1 MAGLDS
7 IRKYQVGGEVST
19 ETPPSDGG
27 AIPYK
32 APSSTGMMGTIA
44 MDPKETAKILAN
56 MQKYIDERESPMS
69 QIATGLSRGMATGYG
84 PEALS
89 RFEAQKQS
97 QDKQIMDYRTQMA
110 SLNAYGTQAQNFA
123 KMKASNLVATDG
135 TGAPG
140 AGATVAGG
148 TRGSLVP
155 GVKMIKYAG
164 VEMPQE
170 YAMALENTI
179 SNDEYKTIW
188 NNKVLPFI
196 QKYAEISGNATLDS
210 TLVPVQIKRA
220 NGSYEATQ
228 VPVREYRAHPERY
241 IVSPAG
247 QAIVDEAA
255 SKSTTTTTPSGTVDL
270 SKVSKDPTLFKI
282 AGAETNYRNTPN
294 LEGASTAHG
303 LYQITKPTFDTVISS
318 NPDLKGIT
326 WEAFKANPEI
336 QTVVAERK
344 KAADAALMDKNKI
357 EKTDLN
363 HHTVWFS
370 GDTKLATAPA
380 DTPIEK
386 VMKPDQIAANKLEG
400 KTAGDVRG
408 MLQKRLDAG
417 AQTASKLSG
426 APTAT
431 AAEEI
436 PTYETSVAAQKG
448 VTKYAEF
455 SGEQQAKDV
464 AAEYKDFK
472 TKTELTDIAD
482 RRQLAER
489 NLQILGKKGNE
500 NIAGQLNDPGYVTG
514 MLVLL
519 RDGIQTPYGNVG
531 MASMDDAMRRMAPN
545 MSAETIKDSNELA
558 RNLGESG
565 LVISSLMKGQG
576 ATSNFERDLY
586 QRVVG
591 SMRDNPELLKKL
603 QVMMMARM
611 DLNEKMRSRHDV
623 LLKPGQPF
631 DFGSFKAKDPEVKQA
646 IKEYE
651 VKLKAILGDDM
662 TKLRTPEEARK
673 IMADAA
679 QKVRSANP
687 EGYERAQ
694 KERRSNLVEK
704 HSTKAE

>member
-1 MAGLDS
+1 MAGLDN
-7 IRKYQVGGEVST
+7 IKKYQVGGEVST
-19 ETPPSDGG
+19 ETPPSEGG
-27 AIPYK
+27 NIPYK
-32 APSSTGMMGTIA
+32 APASTGMIGTIA

-56 MQKYIDERESPMS
+56 MQQYIDERENPLS
-69 QIATGLSRGMATGYG
+69 QIATGLSRGMATAYG
-84 PEALS
+84 PESLS
-89 RFEAQKQS
+89 RFEAQKQA
-97 QDKQIMDYRTQMA
+97 QDKQIMDYRQQMSA
-110 SLNAYGTQAQNFA
+110 LNAYGTQAQDFA
-123 KMKASNLVATDG
+123 KMKASNRVAGAPD
-135 TGAPG
+135 TGAG
-140 AGATVAGG
+140 VDISGS
-148 TRGSLVP
+148 RGSLIP

-164 VEMPQE
+164 VQMPQE

-188 NNKVLPFI
+188 NNKVLPFV

-210 TLVPVQIKRA
+210 TLVPVQIKR
-220 NGSYEATQ
+220 NDGSYEATQ

-241 IVSPAG
+241 IVSPVG
-247 QAIVDEAA
+247 QKIIDEAGGD
-255 SKSTTTTTPSGTVDL
+255 KPKTTAVDL
-270 SKVSKDPTLFKI
+270 SKLSKDPTLIKI
-282 AGAETNYRNTPN
+282 AGAETGYRNVPN

-303 LYQITKPTFDTVISS
+303 VYQITKPTFETVVSN

-336 QTVVAERK
+336 QTIVAERK

-386 VMKPDQIAANKLEG
+386 VMKPDQIAANKLAG
-400 KTAGDVRG
+400 KTAGEVRD

-417 AQTASKLSG
+417 TQIASRLSG
-426 APTAT
+426 APARTT
-431 AAEEI
+431 TEEI

-448 VTKYAEF
+448 ATKYSEF

-464 AAEYKDFK
+464 ASEYKDFK
-472 TKTELTDIAD
+472 AKTEPVDIAD
-482 RRQLAER
+482 RRQLATR

-500 NIAGQLNDPGYVTG
+500 NIAGQLNDPGYMTG

-519 RDGIQTPYGNVG
+519 RDGVQTPYGNVG

-545 MSAETIKDSNELA
+545 MSPETIKDSNELA

-611 DLNEKMRSRHDV
+611 DLNELMRTRHDA

-631 DFGSFKAKDPEVKQA
+631 DFGAFKSKDPEVKQA
-646 IKEYE
+646 IQEYE
-651 VKLKAILGDDM
+651 AKLKAILGNDM
-662 TKLRTPEEARK
+662 TKLRTPEQARQ
-673 IMADAA
+673 IMSEAA

-687 EGYERAQ
+687 EAFEKAQ
-694 KERRSNLVEK
+694 KERRSSLVEK
-704 HSTKAE
+704 HIKAE

>member
-1 MAGLDS
+1 MAGLDN
-7 IRKYQVGGEVST
+7 IKKYQAGGDVST
-19 ETPPSDGG
+19 ETPPSESAG
-27 AIPYK
+27 IPYK
-32 APSSTGMMGTIA
+32 APTSTGMMGTIA

-56 MQKYIDERESPMS
+56 MQNYIDEREGFMS
-69 QIATGLSRGMATGYG
+69 QIATGLSRGMATAYG
-84 PEALS
+84 PEALT
-89 RFEAQKQS
+89 RFEAQKQA
-97 QDKQIMDYRTQMA
+97 QDKQVMDYRQQMA
-110 SLNAYGTQAQNFA
+110 TLNAYGTQAENFA
-123 KMKASNLVATDG
+123 KKKAANLGVIDG
-135 TGAPG
+135 T
-140 AGATVAGG
+140 AGATGVGG
-148 TRGSLVP
+148 TRGSLIP
-155 GVKMIKYAG
+155 GVKMVKYAN

-247 QAIVDEAA
+247 QSIVDEAT
-255 SKSTTTTTPSGTVDL
+255 SKTTTTNPSAAVDL
-270 SKVSKDPTLFKI
+270 SKISKDPILFKI

-303 LYQITKPTFDTVISS
+303 VYQITKPTFETIISN
-318 NPDLKGIT
+318 NPDLKSIT
-326 WEAFKANPEI
+326 WEAFKQHPEI
-336 QTVVAERK
+336 QTIVAERK
-344 KAADAALMDKNKI
+344 KSADAALMDKNKI

-400 KTAGDVRG
+400 KTAGEVRG

-417 AQTASKLSG
+417 SQTAAQLSG
-426 APTAT
+426 ASVKTAP
-431 AAEEI
+431 EEI
-436 PTYETSVAAQKG
+436 PTYETSAAAQKG
-448 VTKYAEF
+448 VTKYSEF

-464 AAEYKDFK
+464 ASEYKDFK
-472 TKTELTDIAD
+472 AKTELVDVAD
-482 RRQLAER
+482 RRSLAER
-489 NLQILGKKGNE
+489 NLAILGKKGNE
-500 NIAGQLNDPGYVTG
+500 NIAGQLNDPGYMTG

-519 RDGIQTPYGNVG
+519 RDGVQTPYGNVG
-531 MASMDDAMRRMAPN
+531 MASMDDAMHRMAPN
-545 MSAETIKDSNELA
+545 MSPETIKDSNELA

-591 SMRDNPELLKKL
+591 SMKDNPELLKKL

-611 DLNEKMRSRHDV
+611 DLNELMRTRHDA

-631 DFGSFKAKDPEVKQA
+631 DFGAFKAKDPEVKQA
-646 IKEYE
+646 IQTYE
-651 VKLKAILGDDM
+651 AKLKAILGNDM
-662 TKLRTPEEARK
+662 TKLRTPEQARAIMSEAARK
-673 IMADAA
+673 I
-679 QKVRSANP
+679 RSDNP
-687 EGYERAQ
+687 EAYEKAQ